1 MEIGT
6 TVARWLKNPDLLQ
19 KMKDNALRA
28 ARPRASYDIAREIAD
43 MLFLEEGEGEG
54 EGGDGDLGFVDLAE
68 EVAELDGF
76 ERANGGVMEVA

>member
-1 MEIGT
+1 MEIGA

-43 MLFLEEGEGEG
+43 MLFLEDEGEEG
-54 EGGDGDLGFVDLAE
+54 SGGGDGGFVDLAE
-68 EVAELDGF
+68 EVAELDGL
-76 ERANGGVMEVA
+76 EHAEGAMEVA